1 MGDVDGEAGG
11 LLNRD
16 KNDCFG
22 DAGTLAGAGAGAGA
36 AVAAAAG
43 LLKRDRNDCFG
54 DAGAGAGT
62 SAPGGA
68 AGSGFLDQKAPPLYA
83 VCPADSRP
91 ILPKEAKTTLVSQD
105 SAEAGLSGA
114 EP

>member
-1 MGDVDGEAGG
+1 MKLMGDAEGAAGC

-16 KNDCFG
+16 
-22 DAGTLAGAGAGAGA
+22 
-36 AVAAAAG
+36 
-43 LLKRDRNDCFG
+43 RNDGFG
-54 DAGAGAGT
+54 AGAGAGT

-68 AGSGFLDQKAPPLYA
+68 AGSGFLDQNAPPLYA

-105 SAEAGLSGA
+105 SAASGLSGA